1 MGGLI
6 RPKEKKE
13 KKETQAADPG
23 KNCSEQN
30 EASMLPESIMPTGN
44 TTHQPQDPSFDP
56 FLRALQGSPDNHTLN
71 QTPDP
76 QILGLDEA
84 HELPPMDEIPI
95 CWEHGC
101 NGKVFSS
108 WSNLR
113 RHERERASQAPRCY
127 CPRCGAYFTR
137 TTARNQ
143 HLANMSCSRIRRYS
157 NGRTRLIMKKIQDN
171 FGFQSWDRVGDI

>member
-1 MGGLI
+1 
-6 RPKEKKE
+6 
-13 KKETQAADPG
+13 
-23 KNCSEQN
+23 
-30 EASMLPESIMPTGN
+30 MLPESIMPTGN

-171 FGFQSWDRVGDI
+171 FGFQS